1 MRFKRFP
8 LSRVSTSKERK
19 DQTLAMWTA
28 RRTKPKILGQNLP
41 AKFER
46 KRLNF
51 HSSSLSSQTIL
62 KRDLRVRNPS
72 WHEPAYKFLLQAFTE
87 KTMQKLARGE
97 GGKQVRVK
105 VEPYRLKI
113 LTYFWSGQRLAHFS
127 A

>member
-1 MRFKRFP
+1 
-8 LSRVSTSKERK
+8 
-19 DQTLAMWTA
+19 MWTA
-28 RRTKPKILGQNLP
+28 RRTKPKILGQNLST
-41 AKFER
+41 KFER

-87 KTMQKLARGE
+87 QTMQKLERGE

-113 LTYFWSGQRLAHFS
+113 LTYFWSGQKLAHVS
-127 A
+127 G